1 MEKTE
6 EIKNMN
12 IYEKLSNVQ
21 SELKVPKNQYNDF
34 GNFYFRSCED
44 ILDVAKPILKKYKLL
59 LFLSDEVINIGNRN
73 YIQAKV
79 TLIDLENT
87 EDKIYSFA
95 EAREPDIKKG
105 MDCSQ
110 ITGATSSY
118 ARKYAL
124 NGLFNL
130 DDVKD
135 PDTNEHKK
143 QVSITQK
150 TIDIKKNMQTLKKQE
165 KQKPKA
171 NLTEIDK
178 PMNFGKYK
186 EKTWIDVYTNDI
198 GYLEELIANCKSEK
212 GKEVYTNMV
221 KKVADSFISVEDS
234 EIKDLFG
241 GDVVNE

>member
-221 KKVADSFISVEDS
+221 KKVADSFISVKDS

-241 GDVVNE
+241 GDV